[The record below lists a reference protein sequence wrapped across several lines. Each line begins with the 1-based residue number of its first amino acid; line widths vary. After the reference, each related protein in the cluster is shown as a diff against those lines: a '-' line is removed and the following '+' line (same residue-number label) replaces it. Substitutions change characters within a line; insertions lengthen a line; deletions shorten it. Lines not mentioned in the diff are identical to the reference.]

1 MSPPVPYFEVV
12 RQMKN
17 AFNYRLRLVTH
28 ARQHGIKAAARA
40 FRTTVP
46 TVRKW
51 GRRYEAQGLEGLK
64 ELARAPHFCPHK
76 ITGELAQR
84 VVELRRQL
92 PTFGARRLQLEGE
105 RPWAIRPSSASCAP
119 TAWSSPAGASISA
132 SKTSQR

>member
-1 MSPPVPYFEVV
+1 MSAPVPYFEVV

-51 GRRYEAQGLEGLK
+51 GRRYEA
-64 ELARAPHFCPHK
+64 RASR
-76 ITGELAQR
+76 G
-84 VVELRRQL
+84 
-92 PTFGARRLQLEGE
+92 
-105 RPWAIRPSSASCAP
+105 
-119 TAWSSPAGASISA
+119 
-132 SKTSQR
+132 